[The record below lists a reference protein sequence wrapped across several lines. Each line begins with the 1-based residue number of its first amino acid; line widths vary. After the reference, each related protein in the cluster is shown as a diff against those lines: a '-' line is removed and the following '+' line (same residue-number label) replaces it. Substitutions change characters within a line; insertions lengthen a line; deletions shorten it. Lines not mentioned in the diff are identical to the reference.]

1 MTDLLQRFHT
11 IELSDP
17 AFERDGLR
25 CAMVKSAALRRRGD
39 VSLWI
44 PQAPAIGTL
53 LILLHGVYGSHWSW
67 AFKAGAHL
75 IAQRM
80 IASGEIEP
88 LVIAMPSDGLGRDGS
103 GYLRWPEPGPDVER
117 WIVEEVPA
125 IARHAAPALVPEAR
139 IAIAGLSMGG
149 FGALRLG
156 AKYPDRFCAIAAHSA
171 ITDVDELASFVEEP
185 LSDYLACAPRD
196 ELSALYWMRKNK
208 AALPPLQFDCG
219 LDDPLLESNCRLADA
234 LNAEGIPHR
243 FSMHPG
249 GHDWPYWQHHF
260 ADTLRHV
267 DRQSNPQHWIQ
278 GTR

>member
-1 MTDLLQRFHT
+1 LTNLRQHFHT
-11 IELSDP
+11 LELSDP

-25 CAMVKSAALRRRGD
+25 CVTVKSVALGRRGD
-39 VSLWI
+39 VCLWI

-67 AFKAGAHL
+67 SLKAGAHL

-80 IASGEIEP
+80 IMSGEIEP

-103 GYLRWPEPGPDVER
+103 GYLRWPEPGANVER

-125 IARHAAPALVPEAR
+125 IARLAAPALVPNAR

-156 AKYPDRFCAIAAHSA
+156 AKYPDHFCAIAAHSA
-171 ITDVDELASFVEEP
+171 ITDIDDLASFVEEP
-185 LSDYLACAPRD
+185 LSDYLACAPHE
-196 ELSALYWMRKNK
+196 ELSALYWMRKNS
-208 AALPPLQFDCG
+208 AVLPPVQFDCG
-219 LDDPLLESNCRLADA
+219 LDDPLLESNCRLANA
-234 LNAEGIPHR
+234 LSAEGIPHQ
-243 FSMHPG
+243 FTKHPG
-249 GHDWPYWQHHF
+249 GHDWPYWQQHL

-267 DRQSNPQHWIQ
+267 DRQSNPQKWIQ